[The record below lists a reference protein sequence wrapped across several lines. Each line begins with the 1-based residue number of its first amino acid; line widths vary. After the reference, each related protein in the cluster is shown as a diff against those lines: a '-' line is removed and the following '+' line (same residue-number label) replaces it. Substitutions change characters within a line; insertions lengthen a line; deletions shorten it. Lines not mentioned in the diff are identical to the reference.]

1 MRSEPTSGGR
11 RKNTAAALTE
21 TIAIVTKARL
31 KFSSARTSAPGL
43 SKANPCSA
51 PAPAAT
57 PTLSDNCWAAEEK
70 LTARLIFEAS
80 ISAKTIAL
88 RLVNSSERT
97 KPLNRS
103 HVIMKMS
110 GVEGVKKP

>member
-1 MRSEPTSGGR
+1 MQRTGARRDANTERQLLGGGR
-11 RKNTAAALTE
+11 KT
-21 TIAIVTKARL
+21 
-31 KFSSARTSAPGL
+31 
-43 SKANPCSA
+43 
-51 PAPAAT
+51 
-57 PTLSDNCWAAEEK
+57 D
-70 LTARLIFEAS
+70 ARLIFEAS

-110 GVEGVKKP
+110 GVEGVKKPYQPKKAALNIAL